1 MLVITRDYLKFKRT
15 FFLNNLFKLK
25 NPPVWYGLMFLSQQ
39 LKRNVIITNKNS
51 IKVKKNQ
58 DSRKIQN
65 SMELYSSAHSSSQNE
80 NIVNTSKK
88 FQKKKIL
95 NFSPRAV
102 LYMKSYVFLKYFL
115 NCSSYQ
121 ILRCAMLY
129 TWHGVRKYWLSMQ
142 SNFNESTN
150 NFP

>member
-1 MLVITRDYLKFKRT
+1 
-15 FFLNNLFKLK
+15 
-25 NPPVWYGLMFLSQQ
+25 MFLSQQ

-88 FQKKKIL
+88 FQKKINIEL
-95 NFSPRAV
+95 
-102 LYMKSYVFLKYFL
+102 
-115 NCSSYQ
+115 
-121 ILRCAMLY
+121 
-129 TWHGVRKYWLSMQ
+129 
-142 SNFNESTN
+142 
-150 NFP
+150 FP